1 LALLTALEFLTIFR
15 LPLLRRRAADA
26 VQIAR
31 SQGLFPLV
39 GLLLGLMLVGL
50 DRALAEVMPLP
61 ATAGLLVVALV
72 VATGGLHL
80 DGLADTCDGLFGG
93 SSPPERLTIMR
104 DSRVGSFGVLAV
116 VCLLLLKWAIF
127 LSLASPLRRG
137 ALLLAPALGRWAM
150 VGAVAA
156 WPYARSQGLG
166 KTLHGV
172 AWPLPTLTAAA
183 IALAASLL
191 LFPIWGAALFAFASL
206 VGGVIALYSRGKLGG
221 LTGDVYGAIS
231 ECTEVAVLLAVAAG
245 QETGHLEAWLWR
257 G

>member
-1 LALLTALEFLTIFR
+1 MPILAALEFLTVFR
-15 LPLLRRRAADA
+15 LPLGRRRPADA
-26 VQIAR
+26 AQIAR

-50 DRALAEVMPLP
+50 DRALSEVMPLP
-61 ATAGLLVVALV
+61 ATAALLVVALV

-93 SSPPERLTIMR
+93 SSPPERLAIMR
-104 DSRVGSFGVLAV
+104 DSRVGTFGVLAV
-116 VCLLLLKWAIF
+116 VCILLLRWAAF

-137 ALLLAPALGRWAM
+137 VLLLAPALGRWAM

-156 WPYARSQGLG
+156 LPYARPEGLG
-166 KTLHGV
+166 KAMHRA
-172 AWPLPTLTAAA
+172 AWPIPALTAAA
-183 IALAASLL
+183 VALTASVL
-191 LFPIWGAALFAFASL
+191 LFPTWGVALFAFASL
-206 VGGVIALYSRGKLGG
+206 VGGLGALYARGNLGG
-221 LTGDVYGAIS
+221 LSGDVYGAIC
-231 ECTEVAVLLAVAAG
+231 ECTEVAVLLAAAAG